1 MRPELETLYP
11 RHEVFLA
18 LLHRA
23 DTSGEQTTST
33 HEIDAVCTM
42 MRRQFGDDLVLC
54 ADGATLVAAL
64 GPTGDELVRTGR
76 VPIAAIAAQFTLA
89 PQERMSGGT
98 PSLFGMLHRLNRHR
112 QYLQAFSA
120 TPH

>member
-76 VPIAAIAAQFTLA
+76 VPIAADCRAVYPRAAGEN
-89 PQERMSGGT
+89 ERRHAVSIWHAT
-98 PSLFGMLHRLNRHR
+98 SPESPSSVSPGV
-112 QYLQAFSA
+112 
-120 TPH
+120 